1 MGKVYISIRRN
12 KRDSRYRSR
21 LVELDKVKSM
31 MPIAGDPERYSFWLA
46 TLTNRRPSERLELL
60 STNTRAPPAATT
72 TSHCP
77 SDDVSHTSTNRFIS
91 SLAFDSY
98 SEPWINSVSAL
109 D

>member
-1 MGKVYISIRRN
+1 MGKGYISIRRN
-12 KRDSRYRSR
+12 KRESRYRSR
-21 LVELDKVKSM
+21 LVELDKVESM
-31 MPIAGDPERYSFWLA
+31 MPTAGDPERYSFWLA

-60 STNTRAPPAATT
+60 SKNTRAPPAATT

-77 SDDVSHTSTNRFIS
+77 SDDVSYTSTNRFFP

-98 SEPWINSVSAL
+98 SEPWIYSVSAL